1 MVEMDPSQIGRQIQ
15 SLREKAGLGLR
26 ELSRM
31 AGMSPAALSAIEKGK
46 SSPTLA
52 TLHKMLRA
60 LGTDFSNFFTH
71 EPKKAAS
78 PVFSAAEMQV
88 VEDAF
93 RKYRFLLPKREDI
106 RFEMLME
113 TIAHTEKEPEWESH
127 DCDFGGVVLSGGPM
141 RLEVEGQGEWAV
153 GEGDA
158 FYVNSGL
165 RHRALNLGT
174 GPLKIVTVFDP
185 ARY

>member
-1 MVEMDPSQIGRQIQ
+1 MDMGPGQIGRQIQ
-15 SLREKAGLGLR
+15 ALREKAGLGLR

-71 EPKKAAS
+71 EPKRAAS
-78 PVFSAAEMQV
+78 PVFSASEMQV

-93 RKYRFLLPKREDI
+93 RTYRFLLPKREDI

-127 DCDFGGVVLSGGPM
+127 DCDFGGAVLSGGPM
-141 RLEVEGQGEWAV
+141 RLEVEGRGEWTLQ
-153 GEGDA
+153 EGDA

-165 RHRALNLGT
+165 RHRAKNLGA

-185 ARY
+185 PRY